1 MILFNLMENLFLYGC
16 SDFYIKKYIMN
27 INKVNRGSEWRK
39 WDLHVHTP
47 LSIEQE
53 YGGNTPEN
61 WERFISDLERLPS
74 EIKIIGI
81 NDYIFIDGYKK
92 VLDEKQKGRL
102 SNIELILPV
111 IELRIDKFAN
121 VSEDDPLE
129 RINFHIIFS
138 NELTSEQI
146 ESQFLNALSAEYK
159 LETEYDYDNE
169 SDWSG
174 VITRENIELLGKK
187 LIESSKGKIKGSPL
201 KIGFNSLNIPYE
213 KLMDKLKNP
222 LLKNKFLTAV
232 GKVEWDTMR
241 WDGSPA
247 EKKNI
252 INRANFVF
260 SASPTVE
267 LAVKARESLKN
278 QNVNHKLLHCS
289 DAHIF
294 INNLQNTKE
303 KELGH
308 CFTWIKADPT
318 FEGLKQII
326 YEPEER
332 VRIQDEKPDFKEDKE
347 IIDKVK
353 FISPNNKFSNEEIYF
368 NPNLNVIIGGKS
380 SGKSI
385 LLYSIAK
392 TLLADTKDKLLFKNN
407 GEERYSIKSIDSGFD
422 FEITTKAG
430 FSQKI
435 SDREEGHNS
444 LIPNIKYIPQ
454 NELVKLAEPELSG
467 KGESL
472 NKLVRNLICE
482 DTDSKQK
489 YNDFIKNVKQ
499 YDKEREE
506 LIDSYFDTLDNIQK
520 LEAELKTKS
529 NKEVL
534 QTNIKT
540 NSEKVEELNKKAG
553 LSDEQIQQYKNFQE
567 QQQQNQKRRDLL
579 NSDLSQTNAFF
590 QELNKE
596 LSNLQERKNTFLR
609 SIHKNEFRSYYQ
621 DKLKFIDDS
630 IVQLQGLISE
640 IGIIINSEGKR
651 IFNTDNIF
659 KEELKQINNEKSNI
673 EEELKLYQ
681 QNEEIKKQIRT
692 LEESIEIDGKL
703 LAEID
708 SLNKKIEEKRQ
719 SIEEIKT
726 KLFDLYK
733 NSYNE
738 YIDIVEQLK
747 NRTIELEKDGL
758 QIRGVTQF
766 NFPKFRREIIS
777 FTHGT
782 YNDNNKY
789 CILDENRSRIFET
802 NYDELI
808 SNISKMFNEIMTS
821 EYRIKTISKKE
832 AVKKLLDDYFYDYWE
847 ITYKNDKLGEM
858 STGKASFVILML
870 IIGLSKS
877 KSPILIDQPED
888 NLDNRSVSE
897 NIISYLRNKKIERQ
911 IILVTHNANIVV
923 NADAENVIVAN
934 QKGQNDKET
943 SSIYKFDY
951 INGAIENTFAKI
963 EAETDLLKSMGIKEH
978 IADIVEGGKEAF
990 KNRERKYGF

>member
-1 MILFNLMENLFLYGC
+1 MTT
-16 SDFYIKKYIMN
+16 N
-27 INKVNRGSEWRK
+27 IAINRGSEWRK

-61 WERFISDLERLPS
+61 WERFISNLERLPS
-74 EIKIIGI
+74 EIKVIGI

-121 VSEDDPLE
+121 VSENEPFK
-129 RINFHIIFS
+129 RVNFHIIFS
-138 NELTSEQI
+138 NELTPEIIQ
-146 ESQFLNALSAEYK
+146 EQFLNSLSCEYI
-159 LETEYDYDNE
+159 LN
-169 SDWSG
+169 SDLHDKSIWNG
-174 VITRENIELLGKK
+174 TITIKSITDLGQK
-187 LIESSKGKIKGSPL
+187 IIDSSNGKINGSPL
-201 KIGFNSLNIPYE
+201 KIGFNSLNIPYNKLLE
-213 KLMDKLKNP
+213 KLENSY
-222 LLKNKFLTAV
+222 LKNKFLTAV
-232 GKVEWDTMR
+232 GKTEWDTMR
-241 WDGSPA
+241 WDGSVA
-247 EKKNI
+247 DKKNV

-267 LAVKARESLKN
+267 LAVKARESLKS
-278 QNVNHKLLHCS
+278 QSVNHKLLHCS
-289 DAHIF
+289 DAHTF

-326 YEPEER
+326 YEYGER
-332 VRIQDEKPDFKEDKE
+332 VKIQDEKPDFKEDKE
-347 IIDKVK
+347 IIDEIR
-353 FISPNNKFSNEEIYF
+353 FISPSNKFRNGKIYL

-407 GEERYSIKSIDSGFD
+407 EEERYSIKSIDSGFD

-435 SDREEGHNS
+435 SDREKDDYS
-444 LIPNIKYIPQ
+444 VIPNIKYIPQ

-472 NKLVRNLICE
+472 NKIVRHLIRE
-482 DTDSKQK
+482 DYDSNEK

-506 LIDSYFDTLDNIQK
+506 LIDNYFDTLDNIQK

-553 LSDEQIQQYKNFQE
+553 LSDEQIQQYKSIQE

-579 NSDLSQTNAFF
+579 NSDFSQTNAFL

-596 LSNLQERKNTFLR
+596 LSNLQERKNTFLQ
-609 SIHKNEFRSYYQ
+609 SIHKNEFRGYYQ

-640 IGIIINSEGKR
+640 IGIIINSEGKK

-681 QNEEIKKQIRT
+681 QNEEVKKQIRT
-692 LEESIEIDGKL
+692 LEEFIENDGKL
-703 LAEID
+703 LSEID

-766 NFPKFRREIIS
+766 NFPKFRREIIN

-782 YNDNNKY
+782 YSDNDKY
-789 CILDENRSRIFET
+789 CICEEDRSRIFET

-832 AVKKLLDDYFYDYWE
+832 AVKKLLNDYFYDYWE

-888 NLDNRSVSE
+888 NLDNRSVTKDLV
-897 NIISYLRNKKIERQ
+897 SYLKMKKIERQ

-943 SSIYKFDY
+943 NTPYQFDY
-951 INGAIENTFAKI
+951 INGAIENTFKDP
-963 EAETDLLKSMGIKEH
+963 EEQDLLKSMGIREH
-978 IADIVEGGKEAF
+978 ITEILEGGETAF
-990 KNRERKYGF
+990 KNREKKYGF

>member
-1 MILFNLMENLFLYGC
+1 MTT
-16 SDFYIKKYIMN
+16 N
-27 INKVNRGSEWRK
+27 IAVNRGSEWRK

-74 EIKIIGI
+74 EIKVIGI

-121 VSEDDPLE
+121 VSENEPFK
-129 RINFHIIFS
+129 RVNFHIIFS
-138 NELTSEQI
+138 NELTPEIIQ
-146 ESQFLNALSAEYK
+146 EQFLNSLSCEYI
-159 LETEYDYDNE
+159 LN
-169 SDWSG
+169 SDLHDKSIWNG
-174 VITRENIELLGKK
+174 TITIKSITDLGQK
-187 LIESSKGKIKGSPL
+187 IIDSSNGKINGSPL
-201 KIGFNSLNIPYE
+201 KIGFNSLNIPYNKLLE
-213 KLMDKLKNP
+213 KLENSY
-222 LLKNKFLTAV
+222 LKNKFLTAV
-232 GKVEWDTMR
+232 GKTEWDTMR
-241 WDGSPA
+241 WDGSVA
-247 EKKNI
+247 DKKNV

-267 LAVKARESLKN
+267 LAVKARESLKS
-278 QNVNHKLLHCS
+278 QSVNHKLLHCS
-289 DAHIF
+289 DAHTF

-326 YEPEER
+326 YEYGER

-347 IIDKVK
+347 IIDEIR
-353 FISPNNKFSNEEIYF
+353 FISPSNKFRNGTIYL

-435 SDREEGHNS
+435 SDREKDDYS
-444 LIPNIKYIPQ
+444 VIPNIKYIPQ

-472 NKLVRNLICE
+472 NKIVRHLIRE
-482 DTDSKQK
+482 DYDSNEK

-506 LIDSYFDTLDNIQK
+506 LIDNYFDTLDNIQK

-553 LSDEQIQQYKNFQE
+553 LSDEQIQQYKSIQE

-579 NSDLSQTNAFF
+579 NSDFSQTNAFL

-596 LSNLQERKNTFLR
+596 LSNLQERKNTFLQ
-609 SIHKNEFRSYYQ
+609 SIHKNEFRGYYQ

-640 IGIIINSEGKR
+640 IGTIINSEGKR
-651 IFNTDNIF
+651 VFNTDNIF
-659 KEELKQINNEKSNI
+659 NKELEQINYEKSNI
-673 EEELKLYQ
+673 EEELKPYQ
-681 QNEEIKKQIRT
+681 QNEDIKKQIRT
-692 LEESIEIDGKL
+692 LEEFIENDGKL
-703 LAEID
+703 LSEID

-782 YNDNNKY
+782 YNDNDKY

-832 AVKKLLDDYFYDYWE
+832 AVKKLLNDYFYDYWE

-888 NLDNRSVSE
+888 NLDNRSVTKDLV
-897 NIISYLRNKKIERQ
+897 SYLKMKKIERQ

-943 SSIYKFDY
+943 NTPYQFDY
-951 INGAIENTFAKI
+951 INGAIENTFKDP
-963 EAETDLLKSMGIKEH
+963 EEQDLLKSMGIREH
-978 IADIVEGGKEAF
+978 ITEILEGGETAF
-990 KNRERKYGF
+990 KNREKKYGF

>member
-1 MILFNLMENLFLYGC
+1 MTT
-16 SDFYIKKYIMN
+16 N
-27 INKVNRGSEWRK
+27 IAINRGSEWRK
-39 WDLHVHTP
+39 WDLHFHTP
-47 LSIEQE
+47 SSYDYRDKSVTNQ
-53 YGGNTPEN
+53 
-61 WERFISDLERLPS
+61 
-74 EIKIIGI
+74 KIIDILAENKISVVAITDHHTMDIDRIQNLQQLGKDKGI
-81 NDYIFIDGYKK
+81 TVLPGIEFLADARGKDPIHFIGIFSDT
-92 VLDEKQKGRL
+92 
-102 SNIELILPV
+102 SNISYIWGQLKNTTNI
-111 IELRIDKFAN
+111 K
-121 VSEDDPLE
+121 
-129 RINFHIIFS
+129 
-138 NELTSEQI
+138 QI
-146 ESQFLNALSAEYK
+146 EGSNRK
-159 LETEYDYDNE
+159 HNE
-169 SDWSG
+169 VYCDL
-174 VITRENIELLGKK
+174 IDTMK
-187 LIESSKGKIKGSPL
+187 LI
-201 KIGFNSLNIPYE
+201 
-213 KLMDKLKNP
+213 
-222 LLKNKFLTAV
+222 
-232 GKVEWDTMR
+232 
-241 WDGSPA
+241 
-247 EKKNI
+247 
-252 INRANFVF
+252 
-260 SASPTVE
+260 
-267 LAVKARESLKN
+267 
-278 QNVNHKLLHCS
+278 
-289 DAHIF
+289 
-294 INNLQNTKE
+294 
-303 KELGH
+303 KELGGITTIH
-308 CFTWIKADPT
+308 AGSKTNNIENITNSLPHAIAQKEDIVDLVDIYELGKVTDKEGYIKNVFPNIGKYIPMIIASDNHDIKNYSLKENCWIKADPT

-332 VRIQDEKPDFKEDKE
+332 VRIQEEEPDFKENKE
-347 IIDKVK
+347 IINKVK
-353 FISPNNKFSNEEIYF
+353 FISPNNKFSNKEIYF

-407 GEERYSIKSIDSGFD
+407 GEERYNLKSIDSDFN
-422 FEITTKAG
+422 FEITTKADIP
-430 FSQKI
+430 QKM
-435 SDREEGHNS
+435 SDREDGHNS

-553 LSDEQIQQYKNFQE
+553 LSDEQIQQYKSIQE

-579 NSDLSQTNAFF
+579 NSDFSQTNAFL

-596 LSNLQERKNTFLR
+596 LSNLQERKNTFLQ
-609 SIHKNEFRSYYQ
+609 SIHKNEFRDYYQ

-640 IGIIINSEGKR
+640 IGIIINSEGKK

-681 QNEEIKKQIRT
+681 QNEEVKKQIRV
-692 LEESIEIDGKL
+692 LEESIANDVKLLSEIDIL
-703 LAEID
+703 D
-708 SLNKKIEEKRQ
+708 NKIKEKRL
-719 SIEEIKT
+719 SIETIKAN
-726 KLFDLYK
+726 LFELYK
-733 NSYNE
+733 NSHYE
-738 YIDIVEQLK
+738 YINIIRQLK
-747 NRTIELEKDGL
+747 DRTIELEKDGL
-758 QIRGVTQF
+758 RIRGIAQF

-782 YNDNNKY
+782 YNDNDKY

-821 EYRIKTISKKE
+821 KYRIKTISKKE

-990 KNRERKYGF
+990 KNREKKYGFN

>member
-1 MILFNLMENLFLYGC
+1 MTT
-16 SDFYIKKYIMN
+16 N
-27 INKVNRGSEWRK
+27 IAINRGSEWRK
-39 WDLHVHTP
+39 WDLHIHTKNTNKNDQFTSSNMEDF
-47 LSIEQE
+47 LYEFFKKAIEKKISAIGITDYFSIDRYRDVVDYQE
-53 YGGNTPEN
+53 NIDDKKDGEGKQLFNED
-61 WERFISDLERLPS
+61 ERKYIKNIFLFPNIELRMLPS
-74 EIKIIGI
+74 T
-81 NDYIFIDGYKK
+81 D
-92 VLDEKQKGRL
+92 KGRL
-102 SNIELILPV
+102 INIHFIFNP
-111 IELRIDKFAN
+111 KF
-121 VSEDDPLE
+121 V
-129 RINFHIIFS
+129 
-138 NELTSEQI
+138 T
-146 ESQFLNALSAEYK
+146 K
-159 LETEYDYDNE
+159 LENDFFGELKNQDNFKMNRQGIIDY
-169 SDWSG
+169 
-174 VITRENIELLGKK
+174 GKK
-187 LIESSKGKIKGSPL
+187 LKP
-201 KIGFNSLNIPYE
+201 NITDNGIAYKE
-213 KLMDKLKNP
+213 GI
-222 LLKNKFLTAV
+222 NKFALDVKTIKNLLDKNSEIEENSIV
-232 GKVEWDTMR
+232 IVSNSSN
-241 WDGSPA
+241 DGASGLQKHYDLFENEDGGLDGVRKTIYEISDA
-247 EKKNI
+247 I
-252 INRANFVF
+252 F
-260 SASPTVE
+260 SANPKDIKFFLGRKSQDTDGYNNNVYLKDIKE
-267 LAVKARESLKN
+267 VIDRVGSLKPCL
-278 QNVNHKLLHCS
+278 VGS
-289 DAHIF
+289 DAHKED
-294 INNLQNTKE
+294 NLFTK
-303 KELGH
+303 
-308 CFTWIKADPT
+308 FTWIKADLT

-332 VRIQDEKPDFKEDKE
+332 VRIQEEPDFKEDKE

-353 FISPNNKFSNEEIYF
+353 FISLNNKFSNEEIYL

-407 GEERYSIKSIDSGFD
+407 WEERYSLKSIDSGFD

-430 FSQKI
+430 ISQKI
-435 SDREEGHNS
+435 SDREDGHNS

-489 YNDFIKNVKQ
+489 YDDFIKNVKQ

-506 LIDSYFDTLDNIQK
+506 LINSYFETLDNIQN
-520 LEAELKTKS
+520 LETELKTKS

-567 QQQQNQKRRDLL
+567 QQQKNQKRRELF
-579 NSDLSQTNAFF
+579 NSDFSQTNTFL

-596 LSNLQERKNTFLR
+596 LSNLQERKNTFLQ
-609 SIHKNEFRSYYQ
+609 SIHKNEFRGYYQ

-640 IGIIINSEGKR
+640 IGTIINSEGKR
-651 IFNTDNIF
+651 VFNTDNIF
-659 KEELKQINNEKSNI
+659 NKELEQINYEKSNI
-673 EEELKLYQ
+673 EEELKPYQ
-681 QNEEIKKQIRT
+681 QNEDIKKQIRI
-692 LEESIEIDGKL
+692 LEEFIENDGKL
-703 LAEID
+703 LSEID

-719 SIEEIKT
+719 SIETIKAN
-726 KLFDLYK
+726 LFELYK
-733 NSYNE
+733 NSHYE
-738 YIDIVEQLK
+738 YINIIRQLK
-747 NRTIELEKDGL
+747 DRTIELEKDGL
-758 QIRGVTQF
+758 RIRGIAQF

-782 YNDNNKY
+782 YNDNDKY

-832 AVKKLLDDYFYDYWE
+832 AVKKLLNDYFYDYWE

-990 KNRERKYGF
+990 KNREKKYGF

>member
-1 MILFNLMENLFLYGC
+1 MTT
-16 SDFYIKKYIMN
+16 N
-27 INKVNRGSEWRK
+27 IAINRGSEWRK
-39 WDLHVHTP
+39 WDLHIHTKNTNKNDQFTSSNMEDF
-47 LSIEQE
+47 LYEFFKKAIEKKISAIGITDYFSIDRYRDVVDYQE
-53 YGGNTPEN
+53 NIDDKKDGEGKQLFNED
-61 WERFISDLERLPS
+61 ERKYIKNIFLFPNIELRMLPS
-74 EIKIIGI
+74 T
-81 NDYIFIDGYKK
+81 D
-92 VLDEKQKGRL
+92 KGRL
-102 SNIELILPV
+102 INIHFIFNP
-111 IELRIDKFAN
+111 KF
-121 VSEDDPLE
+121 V
-129 RINFHIIFS
+129 
-138 NELTSEQI
+138 T
-146 ESQFLNALSAEYK
+146 K
-159 LETEYDYDNE
+159 LENDFFGELKNQDNFKMNRQGIIDY
-169 SDWSG
+169 
-174 VITRENIELLGKK
+174 GKK
-187 LIESSKGKIKGSPL
+187 LKP
-201 KIGFNSLNIPYE
+201 NITDNGIAYKE
-213 KLMDKLKNP
+213 GI
-222 LLKNKFLTAV
+222 NKFALDVKTIKNLLDKNSEIEENSIV
-232 GKVEWDTMR
+232 IVSNSSN
-241 WDGSPA
+241 DGASGLQKHYDLFENEDGGLDGVRKTIYEISDA
-247 EKKNI
+247 I
-252 INRANFVF
+252 F
-260 SASPTVE
+260 SANPKDIKFFLGRKSQDTDGYNNNVYLKDIKE
-267 LAVKARESLKN
+267 VIDRVGSLKPCL
-278 QNVNHKLLHCS
+278 VGS
-289 DAHIF
+289 DAHKED
-294 INNLQNTKE
+294 NLFTK
-303 KELGH
+303 
-308 CFTWIKADPT
+308 FTWIKADLT

-332 VRIQDEKPDFKEDKE
+332 VRIQEEEPDFKEDKE

-353 FISPNNKFSNEEIYF
+353 FISLNNKFSNEEIYL

-407 GEERYSIKSIDSGFD
+407 EEERYSLKSIDSGFD

-430 FSQKI
+430 ISQKI
-435 SDREEGHNS
+435 SDREDGHNS

-489 YNDFIKNVKQ
+489 YDDFIKNVKQ

-506 LIDSYFDTLDNIQK
+506 LINSYFETLDNIQN
-520 LEAELKTKS
+520 LETELKTKS

-553 LSDEQIQQYKNFQE
+553 LSDEQIQQYKSIQE

-579 NSDLSQTNAFF
+579 NSDFSQTNAFL

-596 LSNLQERKNTFLR
+596 LSNLQERKNTFLQ
-609 SIHKNEFRSYYQ
+609 SIHKNEFRGYYQ

-659 KEELKQINNEKSNI
+659 KEELKQINYEKSNI
-673 EEELKLYQ
+673 EEELKPYQ
-681 QNEEIKKQIRT
+681 QNEDIKKQIRI
-692 LEESIEIDGKL
+692 LEEFIENDGKL
-703 LAEID
+703 LSEID

-719 SIEEIKT
+719 SIETIKAN
-726 KLFDLYK
+726 LFELYK
-733 NSYNE
+733 NSHYE
-738 YIDIVEQLK
+738 YINIIRQLK
-747 NRTIELEKDGL
+747 DRTIELEKDGL
-758 QIRGVTQF
+758 RIRGIAQF

-782 YNDNNKY
+782 YNDNDKY

-832 AVKKLLDDYFYDYWE
+832 AVKKLLNDYFYDYWE

-990 KNRERKYGF
+990 KNREKKYGF

>member
-1 MILFNLMENLFLYGC
+1 MTT
-16 SDFYIKKYIMN
+16 N
-27 INKVNRGSEWRK
+27 IAINRGSEWRK
-39 WDLHVHTP
+39 WDLHVHTKGTNKNDQFSSSNMEDF
-47 LSIEQE
+47 LYEFFKKAIEKEISAIGITDYFSIDRYRDVVNYQE
-53 YGGNTPEN
+53 NIDDKKDGDGKQLFNED
-61 WERFISDLERLPS
+61 ERKYIKNIFLFPNIELRMLPS
-74 EIKIIGI
+74 T
-81 NDYIFIDGYKK
+81 D
-92 VLDEKQKGRL
+92 KGRL
-102 SNIELILPV
+102 INIHFIFNP
-111 IELRIDKFAN
+111 KF
-121 VSEDDPLE
+121 V
-129 RINFHIIFS
+129 
-138 NELTSEQI
+138 T
-146 ESQFLNALSAEYK
+146 K
-159 LETEYDYDNE
+159 LENDFFGELKNQDDFKMNRQGIIDY
-169 SDWSG
+169 
-174 VITRENIELLGKK
+174 GKK
-187 LIESSKGKIKGSPL
+187 LKP
-201 KIGFNSLNIPYE
+201 NITDNGIVYRE
-213 KLMDKLKNP
+213 GI
-222 LLKNKFLTAV
+222 NKFTLDVKTIKNLLDKNSEIEENSIV
-232 GKVEWDTMR
+232 VVSNSSS
-241 WDGSPA
+241 DGASGLQKHYDLFENEDGGLDGVRKTIYEISNAIFSANPKDIKFFLGRKSQGTDGYNNDVYLKDI
-247 EKKNI
+247 EEV
-252 INRANFVF
+252 INRVG
-260 SASPTVE
+260 
-267 LAVKARESLKN
+267 SLKPCL
-278 QNVNHKLLHCS
+278 VGS
-289 DAHIF
+289 DAH
-294 INNLQNTKE
+294 KE
-303 KELGH
+303 SDLFAK
-308 CFTWIKADPT
+308 FTWIKADLT

-332 VRIQDEKPDFKEDKE
+332 VKIQEEEPDFKEDKE

-353 FISPNNKFSNEEIYF
+353 FISLNNKFSNEEIYL

-407 GEERYSIKSIDSGFD
+407 GEERYSLKSIDSGFD

-430 FSQKI
+430 ISQKI
-435 SDREEGHNS
+435 SDREDGHNS

-454 NELVKLAEPELSG
+454 NELVKLAEPELNG

-489 YNDFIKNVKQ
+489 YNDFIERVRG
-499 YDKEREE
+499 YDKNRDN
-506 LIDSYFDTLDNIQK
+506 LIDNYFDTLDDIQK
-520 LEAELKTKS
+520 LEVELKTKS

-553 LSDEQIQQYKNFQE
+553 LSDEQIQQYKNIQE

-579 NSDLSQTNAFF
+579 NSDFSQTNAFL

-596 LSNLQERKNTFLR
+596 LSNLQERKNTFLQ
-609 SIHKNEFRSYYQ
+609 SIHKNEFRGYYQ

-630 IVQLQGLISE
+630 IDQLQGLISE
-640 IGIIINSEGKR
+640 IEIIINFEGKR
-651 IFNTDNIF
+651 VFNTDNIF

-673 EEELKLYQ
+673 EEKLKLYQ
-681 QNEEIKKQIRT
+681 QNEEVKKQIRT

-703 LAEID
+703 LSEID

-766 NFPKFRREIIS
+766 NFPKFRREIIN
-777 FTHGT
+777 FTHGK
-782 YNDNNKY
+782 YSDNDKY
-789 CILDENRSRIFET
+789 CICEEDRSRIFET

-990 KNRERKYGF
+990 KNREKKYGF

>member
-1 MILFNLMENLFLYGC
+1 MTT
-16 SDFYIKKYIMN
+16 N
-27 INKVNRGSEWRK
+27 IAINRGSEWRK

-61 WERFISDLERLPS
+61 WERFISNLERLPS
-74 EIKIIGI
+74 EIKVIGI

-121 VSEDDPLE
+121 VSENEPFK
-129 RINFHIIFS
+129 RVNFHIIFS
-138 NELTSEQI
+138 NELTPEIIQ
-146 ESQFLNALSAEYK
+146 EQFLNSLSCEYI
-159 LETEYDYDNE
+159 LN
-169 SDWSG
+169 SDLHDKSIWNG
-174 VITRENIELLGKK
+174 TITIKSITDLGQK
-187 LIESSKGKIKGSPL
+187 IIDSSNGKINGSPL
-201 KIGFNSLNIPYE
+201 KIGFNSLNIPYNKLLE
-213 KLMDKLKNP
+213 KLENSY
-222 LLKNKFLTAV
+222 LKNKFLTAV
-232 GKVEWDTMR
+232 GKTEWDTMR
-241 WDGSPA
+241 WDGSVA
-247 EKKNI
+247 DKKNV

-267 LAVKARESLKN
+267 LAVKARESLKS
-278 QNVNHKLLHCS
+278 QSVNHKLLHCS
-289 DAHIF
+289 DAHTF

-326 YEPEER
+326 YEYGER
-332 VRIQDEKPDFKEDKE
+332 VKIQDEKPDFKEDKE
-347 IIDKVK
+347 IIDEIR
-353 FISPNNKFSNEEIYF
+353 FISPSNKFRNGKIYL

-407 GEERYSIKSIDSGFD
+407 EEERYSIKSIDSGFD

-435 SDREEGHNS
+435 SDREKDDYS
-444 LIPNIKYIPQ
+444 VIPNIKYIPQ

-472 NKLVRNLICE
+472 NKIVRHLIRE
-482 DTDSKQK
+482 DYDSNEK

-506 LIDSYFDTLDNIQK
+506 LIDNYFDTLDNIQK

-553 LSDEQIQQYKNFQE
+553 LSDEQIQQYKSIQE
-567 QQQQNQKRRDLL
+567 QQQQQNQKRRDLL
-579 NSDLSQTNAFF
+579 NSDFSQTNAFL

-596 LSNLQERKNTFLR
+596 LSNLQERKNTFLQ
-609 SIHKNEFRSYYQ
+609 SIHKNEFRGYYQ

-659 KEELKQINNEKSNI
+659 KKELKQINYEKSNI
-673 EEELKLYQ
+673 EEELKPYQ
-681 QNEEIKKQIRT
+681 QNEDIKKQIRT
-692 LEESIEIDGKL
+692 LEEFIENDGKL
-703 LAEID
+703 LSEID

-733 NSYNE
+733 NSYSE

-782 YNDNNKY
+782 YNDNDKY

-832 AVKKLLDDYFYDYWE
+832 AVKKLLNDYFYDYWE

-888 NLDNRSVSE
+888 NLDNRSVTKDLV
-897 NIISYLRNKKIERQ
+897 SYLKMKKIERQ

-943 SSIYKFDY
+943 NTPYQFDY
-951 INGAIENTFAKI
+951 INGAIENTFKDP
-963 EAETDLLKSMGIKEH
+963 EEQDLLKSMGIREH
-978 IADIVEGGKEAF
+978 ITEILEGGETAF
-990 KNRERKYGF
+990 KNREKKYGF

>member
-1 MILFNLMENLFLYGC
+1 
-16 SDFYIKKYIMN
+16 MN
-27 INKVNRGSEWRK
+27 IDKINRGSEWRK

-121 VSEDDPLE
+121 VSENEPFK
-129 RINFHIIFS
+129 RVNFHIIFS
-138 NELTSEQI
+138 NELTPEIIQ
-146 ESQFLNALSAEYK
+146 EQFLNSLSCEYM
-159 LETEYDYDNE
+159 LN
-169 SDWSG
+169 SDLHDKSIWNG
-174 VITRENIELLGKK
+174 TITIKSITDLGQK
-187 LIESSKGKIKGSPL
+187 IIDSSNGKINGSPL
-201 KIGFNSLNIPYE
+201 KIGFNSLNIPYNKLLE
-213 KLMDKLKNP
+213 KLENSY
-222 LLKNKFLTAV
+222 LKNKFLTAV
-232 GKVEWDTMR
+232 GKTEWDTMR
-241 WDGSPA
+241 WDGSVA
-247 EKKNI
+247 DKKNV

-267 LAVKARESLKN
+267 LAVKARESLKS
-278 QNVNHKLLHCS
+278 QSVNHKLLHCS
-289 DAHIF
+289 DAHTF

-326 YEPEER
+326 YEYGER
-332 VRIQDEKPDFKEDKE
+332 VKIQDEKPDFKEDKE
-347 IIDKVK
+347 IIDEIR
-353 FISPNNKFSNEEIYF
+353 FISPSNKFRNGKIYL

-407 GEERYSIKSIDSGFD
+407 EEERYSIKSIDSGFD

-435 SDREEGHNS
+435 SDREKDDYS
-444 LIPNIKYIPQ
+444 VIPNIKYIPQ

-472 NKLVRNLICE
+472 NKIVRHLIRE
-482 DTDSKQK
+482 DYDSNEK

-506 LIDSYFDTLDNIQK
+506 LIDNYFDTLDNIQK

-553 LSDEQIQQYKNFQE
+553 LSDEQIQQYKSIQE

-579 NSDLSQTNAFF
+579 NSDFSQTNAFL

-596 LSNLQERKNTFLR
+596 LSNLQERKNTFLQ
-609 SIHKNEFRSYYQ
+609 SIHKNEFRGYYQ

-640 IGIIINSEGKR
+640 IGTIINSEGKR

-659 KEELKQINNEKSNI
+659 KEELKQINYEKSNI
-673 EEELKLYQ
+673 EEELKPYQ
-681 QNEEIKKQIRT
+681 QNEDIKKQIRT
-692 LEESIEIDGKL
+692 LEEFIENDGKL
-703 LAEID
+703 LSEID

-782 YNDNNKY
+782 YNDNDKY

-832 AVKKLLDDYFYDYWE
+832 AVKKLLNDYFYDYWE

-888 NLDNRSVSE
+888 NLDNRSVTKDLV
-897 NIISYLRNKKIERQ
+897 SYLKMKKIERQ

-943 SSIYKFDY
+943 NTPYQFDY
-951 INGAIENTFAKI
+951 INGAIENTFKDP
-963 EAETDLLKSMGIKEH
+963 EEQDLLKSMGIREH
-978 IADIVEGGKEAF
+978 ITEILEGGETAF
-990 KNRERKYGF
+990 KNREKKYGF

>member
-74 EIKIIGI
+74 EIKVIGI

-121 VSEDDPLE
+121 VSKDEPLK
-129 RINFHIIFS
+129 RVNFHVIFS
-138 NELTSEQI
+138 NELTPEIIQ
-146 ESQFLNALSAEYK
+146 EQFLNSLSCEY
-159 LETEYDYDNE
+159 LLN
-169 SDWSG
+169 SDLHDKSIWNG
-174 VITRENIELLGKK
+174 TITIKSITDLGQK
-187 LIESSKGKIKGSPL
+187 IIDSSNGKINGSPL
-201 KIGFNSLNIPYE
+201 KIGFNSLNIPYN
-213 KLMDKLKNP
+213 KLLKKLENSY
-222 LLKNKFLTAV
+222 LKNKFLTAV
-232 GKVEWDTMR
+232 GKTEWDTMR
-241 WDGSPA
+241 WDGSIA
-247 EKKNI
+247 DKKDV

-267 LAVKARESLKN
+267 LAVKAKESLKN
-278 QNVNHKLLHCS
+278 QSVNHKLLHCS
-289 DAHIF
+289 DAHTF

-407 GEERYSIKSIDSGFD
+407 EEERYSLKSIDSDFN

-430 FSQKI
+430 ISQKI
-435 SDREEGHNS
+435 SDREDGHNS

-489 YNDFIKNVKQ
+489 YDDFIKNVKQ

-506 LIDSYFDTLDNIQK
+506 LINSYFETLDNIQNS
-520 LEAELKTKS
+520 ETELKTKS

-726 KLFDLYK
+726 DLFDLYEK
-733 NSYNE
+733 SYCE
-738 YIDIVEQLK
+738 YRNIVEQLK

-782 YNDNNKY
+782 YNDNDKY

-808 SNISKMFNEIMTS
+808 SNISKMFNEIMNS

-832 AVKKLLDDYFYDYWE
+832 AVKKLLNDYFYDYWE

-963 EAETDLLKSMGIKEH
+963 ETETDLLKSMGIKEH

>member
-1 MILFNLMENLFLYGC
+1 MTT
-16 SDFYIKKYIMN
+16 N
-27 INKVNRGSEWRK
+27 IAINRGSEWRK
-39 WDLHVHTP
+39 WDLHIHTKNTNKNDQFTSSNMEDF
-47 LSIEQE
+47 LYEFFKKAIEKKISAIGITDYFSIDRYRDVVDYQE
-53 YGGNTPEN
+53 NIDDKKDGEGKQLFNED
-61 WERFISDLERLPS
+61 ERKYIKNIFLFPNIELRMLPS
-74 EIKIIGI
+74 T
-81 NDYIFIDGYKK
+81 D
-92 VLDEKQKGRL
+92 KGRL
-102 SNIELILPV
+102 INIHFIFNP
-111 IELRIDKFAN
+111 KF
-121 VSEDDPLE
+121 V
-129 RINFHIIFS
+129 
-138 NELTSEQI
+138 T
-146 ESQFLNALSAEYK
+146 K
-159 LETEYDYDNE
+159 LENDFFGELKNQDNFKMNRQGIIDY
-169 SDWSG
+169 
-174 VITRENIELLGKK
+174 GKK
-187 LIESSKGKIKGSPL
+187 LKP
-201 KIGFNSLNIPYE
+201 NITDNGIAYKE
-213 KLMDKLKNP
+213 GI
-222 LLKNKFLTAV
+222 NKFALDVKTIKNLLDKNSEIEENSIV
-232 GKVEWDTMR
+232 IVSNSSN
-241 WDGSPA
+241 DGASGLQKHYDLFENEDGGLDGVRKTIYEISDA
-247 EKKNI
+247 I
-252 INRANFVF
+252 F
-260 SASPTVE
+260 SANPKDIKFFLGRKSQDTDGYNNNVYLKDIKE
-267 LAVKARESLKN
+267 VIDRVGSLKPCL
-278 QNVNHKLLHCS
+278 VGS
-289 DAHIF
+289 DAHKED
-294 INNLQNTKE
+294 NLFTK
-303 KELGH
+303 
-308 CFTWIKADPT
+308 FTWIKADLT

-332 VRIQDEKPDFKEDKE
+332 VRIQEEEPDFKEDKE

-353 FISPNNKFSNEEIYF
+353 FISLNNKFSNEEIYL

-407 GEERYSIKSIDSGFD
+407 WEERYSLKSIDSGFD

-430 FSQKI
+430 ISQKI
-435 SDREEGHNS
+435 SDREDGHNS

-489 YNDFIKNVKQ
+489 YDDFIKNVKQ

-506 LIDSYFDTLDNIQK
+506 LINSYFETLDNIQN
-520 LEAELKTKS
+520 LETELKTKS

-567 QQQQNQKRRDLL
+567 QQQQNQKRRELF
-579 NSDLSQTNAFF
+579 NSDFSQTNTFL

-596 LSNLQERKNTFLR
+596 LSNLQERKNTFLQ
-609 SIHKNEFRSYYQ
+609 SIHKNEFRGYYQ

-640 IGIIINSEGKR
+640 IGTIINSEGKR
-651 IFNTDNIF
+651 VFNTDNIF
-659 KEELKQINNEKSNI
+659 NKELEQINYEKSNI
-673 EEELKLYQ
+673 EEELKPYQ
-681 QNEEIKKQIRT
+681 QNEDIKKQIRI
-692 LEESIEIDGKL
+692 LEEFIENDGKL
-703 LAEID
+703 LSEID

-719 SIEEIKT
+719 SIETIKAN
-726 KLFDLYK
+726 LFELYK
-733 NSYNE
+733 NSHYE
-738 YIDIVEQLK
+738 YINIIRQLK
-747 NRTIELEKDGL
+747 DRTIELEKDGL
-758 QIRGVTQF
+758 RIRGIAQF

-782 YNDNNKY
+782 YNDNDKY

-832 AVKKLLDDYFYDYWE
+832 AVKKLLNDYFYDYWE

-990 KNRERKYGF
+990 KNREKKYGF

>member
-74 EIKIIGI
+74 EIKVIGI

-121 VSEDDPLE
+121 VSKDEPLK
-129 RINFHIIFS
+129 RVNFHVIFS
-138 NELTSEQI
+138 NELTPEIIQ
-146 ESQFLNALSAEYK
+146 EQFLNSLSCEY
-159 LETEYDYDNE
+159 LLN
-169 SDWSG
+169 SDLHDKSIWNG
-174 VITRENIELLGKK
+174 TITIKSITDLGQK
-187 LIESSKGKIKGSPL
+187 IIDSSNGKINGSPL
-201 KIGFNSLNIPYE
+201 KIGFNSLNIPYN
-213 KLMDKLKNP
+213 KLLKKLENSY
-222 LLKNKFLTAV
+222 LKNKFLTAV
-232 GKVEWDTMR
+232 GKTEWDTMR
-241 WDGSPA
+241 WDGSIA
-247 EKKNI
+247 DKKDV

-267 LAVKARESLKN
+267 LAVKAKESLKN
-278 QNVNHKLLHCS
+278 QSVNHKLLHCS
-289 DAHIF
+289 DAHTF

-407 GEERYSIKSIDSGFD
+407 EEERYSLKSIDSDFN

-430 FSQKI
+430 ISQKI
-435 SDREEGHNS
+435 SDREDGHNS

-467 KGESL
+467 KAESL

-489 YNDFIKNVKQ
+489 YDDFIKNVKQ

-506 LIDSYFDTLDNIQK
+506 LINSYFETLDNIQN
-520 LEAELKTKS
+520 LETELKKS

-567 QQQQNQKRRDLL
+567 QQQNQKRRDLL

-726 KLFDLYK
+726 DLFDLYEK
-733 NSYNE
+733 SYCE
-738 YIDIVEQLK
+738 YRNIVEQLK

-782 YNDNNKY
+782 YNDNDKY

-808 SNISKMFNEIMTS
+808 SNISKMFNEIMNS

-832 AVKKLLDDYFYDYWE
+832 AVKKLLNDYFYDYWE

-963 EAETDLLKSMGIKEH
+963 ETETDLLKSMGIKEH

>member
-1 MILFNLMENLFLYGC
+1 MTT
-16 SDFYIKKYIMN
+16 N
-27 INKVNRGSEWRK
+27 IAINRGSEWRK
-39 WDLHVHTP
+39 WDLHIHTKNTNKNDQFTSSNMEDF
-47 LSIEQE
+47 LYEFFKKAIEKKISAIGITDYFSIDRYRDVVDYQE
-53 YGGNTPEN
+53 NIDDKKDGEGKQLFNED
-61 WERFISDLERLPS
+61 ERKYIKNIFLFPNIELRMLPS
-74 EIKIIGI
+74 T
-81 NDYIFIDGYKK
+81 D
-92 VLDEKQKGRL
+92 KGRL
-102 SNIELILPV
+102 INIHFIFNP
-111 IELRIDKFAN
+111 KF
-121 VSEDDPLE
+121 V
-129 RINFHIIFS
+129 
-138 NELTSEQI
+138 T
-146 ESQFLNALSAEYK
+146 K
-159 LETEYDYDNE
+159 LENDFFGELKNQDDFKMNRQGIIDY
-169 SDWSG
+169 
-174 VITRENIELLGKK
+174 GKK
-187 LIESSKGKIKGSPL
+187 LKP
-201 KIGFNSLNIPYE
+201 NITDNGIAYKE
-213 KLMDKLKNP
+213 GI
-222 LLKNKFLTAV
+222 NKFALDVKTIKNLLDKNSEIEENSIV
-232 GKVEWDTMR
+232 IVSNSSN
-241 WDGSPA
+241 DGASGLQKHYDLFENEDGGLDGVRKTIYEISDA
-247 EKKNI
+247 I
-252 INRANFVF
+252 F
-260 SASPTVE
+260 SANPKDIKFFLGRKSQDTDGYNNNVYLKDIKE
-267 LAVKARESLKN
+267 VIDRVGSLKPCL
-278 QNVNHKLLHCS
+278 VGS
-289 DAHIF
+289 DAHKED
-294 INNLQNTKE
+294 NLFTK
-303 KELGH
+303 
-308 CFTWIKADPT
+308 FTWIKADLT

-332 VRIQDEKPDFKEDKE
+332 VRIQEEEPDFKEDKE

-353 FISPNNKFSNEEIYF
+353 FISLNNKFSNEEIYL

-407 GEERYSIKSIDSGFD
+407 WEERYSLKSIDSGFD

-430 FSQKI
+430 ISQKI
-435 SDREEGHNS
+435 SDREDGHNS

-489 YNDFIKNVKQ
+489 YDDFIKNVKQ

-506 LIDSYFDTLDNIQK
+506 LINSYFETLDNIQN
-520 LEAELKTKS
+520 LETELKTKS

-567 QQQQNQKRRDLL
+567 QQQKNQKRRELF
-579 NSDLSQTNAFF
+579 NSDFSQTNTFL

-596 LSNLQERKNTFLR
+596 LSNLQERKNTFLQ
-609 SIHKNEFRSYYQ
+609 SIHKNEFRGYYQ

-640 IGIIINSEGKR
+640 IGTIINSEGKR
-651 IFNTDNIF
+651 VFNTDNIF
-659 KEELKQINNEKSNI
+659 NKELEQINYEKSNI
-673 EEELKLYQ
+673 EEELKPYQ
-681 QNEEIKKQIRT
+681 QNEDIKKQIRI
-692 LEESIEIDGKL
+692 LEEFIENDGKL
-703 LAEID
+703 LSEID

-719 SIEEIKT
+719 SIETIKAN
-726 KLFDLYK
+726 LFELYK
-733 NSYNE
+733 NSHYE
-738 YIDIVEQLK
+738 YINIIRQLK
-747 NRTIELEKDGL
+747 DRTIELEKDGL
-758 QIRGVTQF
+758 RIRGIAQF

-782 YNDNNKY
+782 YNDNDKY

-832 AVKKLLDDYFYDYWE
+832 AVKKLLNDYFYDYWE

-990 KNRERKYGF
+990 KNREKKYGF

>member
-1 MILFNLMENLFLYGC
+1 
-16 SDFYIKKYIMN
+16 MN

-74 EIKIIGI
+74 EIKVIGI

-121 VSEDDPLE
+121 VSKDEPLK
-129 RINFHIIFS
+129 RVNFHVIFS
-138 NELTSEQI
+138 NELTPEIIQ
-146 ESQFLNALSAEYK
+146 EQFLNSLSCEY
-159 LETEYDYDNE
+159 LLN
-169 SDWSG
+169 SDLHDKSIWNG
-174 VITRENIELLGKK
+174 TITIKSITDLGQK
-187 LIESSKGKIKGSPL
+187 IIDSSNGKINGSPL
-201 KIGFNSLNIPYE
+201 KIGFNSLNIPYN
-213 KLMDKLKNP
+213 KLLKKLENSY
-222 LLKNKFLTAV
+222 LKNKFLTAV
-232 GKVEWDTMR
+232 GKTEWDTMR
-241 WDGSPA
+241 WDGSIA
-247 EKKNI
+247 DKKDV

-267 LAVKARESLKN
+267 LAVKAKESLKN
-278 QNVNHKLLHCS
+278 QSVNHKLLHCS
-289 DAHIF
+289 DAHTF

-407 GEERYSIKSIDSGFD
+407 EEERYSLKSIDSDFN

-430 FSQKI
+430 ISQKI
-435 SDREEGHNS
+435 SDREDGHNS

-467 KGESL
+467 KAESL

-489 YNDFIKNVKQ
+489 YDDFIKNVKQ

-506 LIDSYFDTLDNIQK
+506 LINSYFETLDNIQN
-520 LEAELKTKS
+520 LETELKKS

-726 KLFDLYK
+726 DLFDLYEK
-733 NSYNE
+733 SYCE
-738 YIDIVEQLK
+738 YRNIVEQLK

-782 YNDNNKY
+782 YNDNDKY

-808 SNISKMFNEIMTS
+808 SNISKMFNEIMNS

-832 AVKKLLDDYFYDYWE
+832 AVKKLLNDYFYDYWE

-963 EAETDLLKSMGIKEH
+963 ETETDLLKSMGIKEH

>member
-1 MILFNLMENLFLYGC
+1 
-16 SDFYIKKYIMN
+16 
-27 INKVNRGSEWRK
+27 
-39 WDLHVHTP
+39 
-47 LSIEQE
+47 
-53 YGGNTPEN
+53 
-61 WERFISDLERLPS
+61 
-74 EIKIIGI
+74 
-81 NDYIFIDGYKK
+81 
-92 VLDEKQKGRL
+92 
-102 SNIELILPV
+102 
-111 IELRIDKFAN
+111 
-121 VSEDDPLE
+121 
-129 RINFHIIFS
+129 
-138 NELTSEQI
+138 
-146 ESQFLNALSAEYK
+146 
-159 LETEYDYDNE
+159 
-169 SDWSG
+169 
-174 VITRENIELLGKK
+174 
-187 LIESSKGKIKGSPL
+187 
-201 KIGFNSLNIPYE
+201 
-213 KLMDKLKNP
+213 
-222 LLKNKFLTAV
+222 
-232 GKVEWDTMR
+232 MR
-241 WDGSPA
+241 WDGSIA
-247 EKKNI
+247 DKKDV

-267 LAVKARESLKN
+267 LAVKAKESLKN
-278 QNVNHKLLHCS
+278 QSVNHKLLHCS
-289 DAHIF
+289 DAHTF

-407 GEERYSIKSIDSGFD
+407 EEERYSLKSIDSDFN

-430 FSQKI
+430 ISQKI
-435 SDREEGHNS
+435 SDREDGHNS

-467 KGESL
+467 KAESL

-489 YNDFIKNVKQ
+489 YDDFIKNVKQ

-506 LIDSYFDTLDNIQK
+506 LINSYFETLDNIQN
-520 LEAELKTKS
+520 LETELKKS

-726 KLFDLYK
+726 DLFDLYEK
-733 NSYNE
+733 SYCE
-738 YIDIVEQLK
+738 YRNIVEQLK

-782 YNDNNKY
+782 YNDNDKY

-808 SNISKMFNEIMTS
+808 SNISKMFNEIMNS

-832 AVKKLLDDYFYDYWE
+832 AVKKLLNDYFYDYWE

-963 EAETDLLKSMGIKEH
+963 ETETDLLKSMGIKEH

>member
-1 MILFNLMENLFLYGC
+1 
-16 SDFYIKKYIMN
+16 MN
-27 INKVNRGSEWRK
+27 TDKINRGSEWRK
-39 WDLHVHTP
+39 WDLHFHT
-47 LSIEQE
+47 LSSYDYKDKSVTNQEIIDTLAKNEISVVAITDHHTMDIDRIQKLQQLSKDKGITVLPGIEFLADAR
-53 YGGNTPEN
+53 GKDPIH
-61 WERFISDLERLPS
+61 F
-74 EIKIIGI
+74 IGI
-81 NDYIFIDGYKK
+81 FSGT
-92 VLDEKQKGRL
+92 
-102 SNIELILPV
+102 SNISYIWGQLKNTTNI
-111 IELRIDKFAN
+111 K
-121 VSEDDPLE
+121 
-129 RINFHIIFS
+129 
-138 NELTSEQI
+138 QI
-146 ESQFLNALSAEYK
+146 EGSNK
-159 LETEYDYDNE
+159 KHNE
-169 SDWSG
+169 VYCDL
-174 VITRENIELLGKK
+174 IDIMK
-187 LIESSKGKIKGSPL
+187 LI
-201 KIGFNSLNIPYE
+201 
-213 KLMDKLKNP
+213 
-222 LLKNKFLTAV
+222 
-232 GKVEWDTMR
+232 
-241 WDGSPA
+241 
-247 EKKNI
+247 
-252 INRANFVF
+252 
-260 SASPTVE
+260 
-267 LAVKARESLKN
+267 
-278 QNVNHKLLHCS
+278 
-289 DAHIF
+289 
-294 INNLQNTKE
+294 
-303 KELGH
+303 KELGGITTIH
-308 CFTWIKADPT
+308 AGSKTNNIENITNSLPHAIAQKEDIVDLVDIYELGKVTDKEGYIKNVFPNIGKYIPMIIASDNHDIKNYSLKENCWIKADPT

-332 VRIQDEKPDFKEDKE
+332 VRIQYEKPDFKEDKE

-407 GEERYSIKSIDSGFD
+407 NEERYNLKSIDSDFD

-430 FSQKI
+430 ISQKML
-435 SDREEGHNS
+435 DRENDNS
-444 LIPNIKYIPQ
+444 VIPNIKYIPQ

-489 YNDFIKNVKQ
+489 YDDFIKNVKQ

-506 LIDSYFDTLDNIQK
+506 LINSYFETLDNIQNS
-520 LEAELKTKS
+520 ETELKTKS

-567 QQQQNQKRRDLL
+567 QQQNQKRRELF
-579 NSDLSQTNAFF
+579 NSDFSQTNAFL

-596 LSNLQERKNTFLR
+596 LSNLQERKNTFLQ
-609 SIHKNEFRSYYQ
+609 SIHKNEFRGYYQ

-640 IGIIINSEGKR
+640 IGTIINSEGKR

-659 KEELKQINNEKSNI
+659 NEELKQINNEKSNI

-681 QNEEIKKQIRT
+681 QNEEVKKQIRT
-692 LEESIEIDGKL
+692 FEESIEIDGKL
-703 LAEID
+703 LSEID

-719 SIEEIKT
+719 SIEEIK
-726 KLFDLYK
+726 KDLFDLYK
-733 NSYNE
+733 KSYYE
-738 YIDIVEQLK
+738 YRNIVEQLK
-747 NRTIELEKDGL
+747 NRTKELEKDGL
-758 QIRGVTQF
+758 QIEGIAQL
-766 NFPKFRREIIS
+766 NFPKFYENILSFTDGRSASVQRYNILKNKKTRTAKYEYSELESQIEKIFEDILKKEYPINTRFSEQEII
-777 FTHGT
+777 
-782 YNDNNKY
+782 
-789 CILDENRSRIFET
+789 
-802 NYDELI
+802 
-808 SNISKMFNEIMTS
+808 
-821 EYRIKTISKKE
+821 
-832 AVKKLLDDYFYDYWE
+832 KKLLDDYFYDYWE

-888 NLDNRSVSE
+888 NLDNRSVTKDLV
-897 NIISYLRNKKIERQ
+897 SYLKMKKIERQ

-943 SSIYKFDY
+943 TSLYRFDY
-951 INGAIENTFAKI
+951 INGAIENTFSKI
-963 EAETDLLKSMGIKEH
+963 ETETDLLKSMGIKEH

-990 KNRERKYGF
+990 KNRERKYSF

>member
-1 MILFNLMENLFLYGC
+1 MTT
-16 SDFYIKKYIMN
+16 N
-27 INKVNRGSEWRK
+27 IAINRGSEWRK
-39 WDLHVHTP
+39 WDLHVHTKGTNKNDQFSSSNMEDF
-47 LSIEQE
+47 LYEFFKKAIEKEISAIGITDYFSIDRYRDVVNYQE
-53 YGGNTPEN
+53 NIDDKKDGDGKQLFNED
-61 WERFISDLERLPS
+61 ERKYIKNIFLFPNIELRMLPS
-74 EIKIIGI
+74 T
-81 NDYIFIDGYKK
+81 D
-92 VLDEKQKGRL
+92 KGRL
-102 SNIELILPV
+102 INIHFIFNP
-111 IELRIDKFAN
+111 KF
-121 VSEDDPLE
+121 V
-129 RINFHIIFS
+129 
-138 NELTSEQI
+138 T
-146 ESQFLNALSAEYK
+146 K
-159 LETEYDYDNE
+159 LENDFFGELKNQDDFKMNRQGIIDY
-169 SDWSG
+169 
-174 VITRENIELLGKK
+174 GKK
-187 LIESSKGKIKGSPL
+187 LKP
-201 KIGFNSLNIPYE
+201 NITDNGIVYRE
-213 KLMDKLKNP
+213 GI
-222 LLKNKFLTAV
+222 NKFTLDVKTIKNLLDKNSEIEENSIV
-232 GKVEWDTMR
+232 VVSNSSS
-241 WDGSPA
+241 DGASGLQKHYDLFENEDGGLDGVRKTIYEISNAIFSANPKDIKFFLGRKSQGTDGYNNDVYLKDI
-247 EKKNI
+247 EEV
-252 INRANFVF
+252 INRVG
-260 SASPTVE
+260 
-267 LAVKARESLKN
+267 SLKPCL
-278 QNVNHKLLHCS
+278 VGS
-289 DAHIF
+289 DAH
-294 INNLQNTKE
+294 KE
-303 KELGH
+303 SDLFAK
-308 CFTWIKADPT
+308 FTWIKADLT

-332 VRIQDEKPDFKEDKE
+332 VKIQEEEPDFKEDKE

-353 FISPNNKFSNEEIYF
+353 FISLNNKFSNEEIYL

-407 GEERYSIKSIDSGFD
+407 GEERYSLKSIDSGFD

-430 FSQKI
+430 ISQKI
-435 SDREEGHNS
+435 SDREDGHNS

-454 NELVKLAEPELSG
+454 NELVKLAEPELNG

-489 YNDFIKNVKQ
+489 YNDFIERVRG
-499 YDKEREE
+499 YDKNRDN
-506 LIDSYFDTLDNIQK
+506 LIDNYFDTLDDIQK
-520 LEAELKTKS
+520 LEVELKTKS

-553 LSDEQIQQYKNFQE
+553 LSDEQIQQYKNIQE

-579 NSDLSQTNAFF
+579 NSDFYQTNAFL

-596 LSNLQERKNTFLR
+596 LSNLQERKSTFLQ
-609 SIHKNEFRSYYQ
+609 SIHKNEFRGYYQ

-630 IVQLQGLISE
+630 IDQLQGLISE
-640 IGIIINSEGKR
+640 IEIIINFEGKR
-651 IFNTDNIF
+651 VFNTDNIF

-673 EEELKLYQ
+673 EEKLKLYQ
-681 QNEEIKKQIRT
+681 QNEEVKKQIRT

-703 LAEID
+703 LSEID

-766 NFPKFRREIIS
+766 NFPKFRREIIN
-777 FTHGT
+777 FTHGK
-782 YNDNNKY
+782 YSDNDKY
-789 CILDENRSRIFET
+789 CICEEDRSRIFET

-990 KNRERKYGF
+990 KNREKKYGF

>member
-1 MILFNLMENLFLYGC
+1 MTT
-16 SDFYIKKYIMN
+16 N
-27 INKVNRGSEWRK
+27 IAINRGSEWRK

-61 WERFISDLERLPS
+61 WERFISNLERLPS
-74 EIKIIGI
+74 EIKVIGI

-121 VSEDDPLE
+121 VSENEPFK
-129 RINFHIIFS
+129 RVNFHIIFS
-138 NELTSEQI
+138 NELTPEIIQ
-146 ESQFLNALSAEYK
+146 EQFLNSLSCEYI
-159 LETEYDYDNE
+159 LN
-169 SDWSG
+169 SDLHDKSIWNG
-174 VITRENIELLGKK
+174 TITIKSITDLGQK
-187 LIESSKGKIKGSPL
+187 IIDSSNGKINGSPL
-201 KIGFNSLNIPYE
+201 KIGFNSLNIPYNKLLE
-213 KLMDKLKNP
+213 KLENSY
-222 LLKNKFLTAV
+222 LKNKFLTAV
-232 GKVEWDTMR
+232 GKTEWDTMR
-241 WDGSPA
+241 WDGSVA
-247 EKKNI
+247 DKKNV

-267 LAVKARESLKN
+267 LAVKARESLKS
-278 QNVNHKLLHCS
+278 QSVNHKLLHCS
-289 DAHIF
+289 DAHTF

-326 YEPEER
+326 YEYGER
-332 VRIQDEKPDFKEDKE
+332 VKIQDEKPDFKEDKE
-347 IIDKVK
+347 IIDEIR
-353 FISPNNKFSNEEIYF
+353 FISPSNKFRNGKIYL

-407 GEERYSIKSIDSGFD
+407 EEERYSIKSIDSGFD

-435 SDREEGHNS
+435 SDREKDDYS
-444 LIPNIKYIPQ
+444 VIPNIKYIPQ

-472 NKLVRNLICE
+472 NKIVRHLIRE
-482 DTDSKQK
+482 DYDSNEK

-506 LIDSYFDTLDNIQK
+506 LIDNYFDTLDNIQK

-553 LSDEQIQQYKNFQE
+553 LSDEQIQQYKSIQE

-579 NSDLSQTNAFF
+579 NSDFSQTNAFL

-596 LSNLQERKNTFLR
+596 LSNLQERKNTFLQ
-609 SIHKNEFRSYYQ
+609 SIHKNEFRGYYQ

-659 KEELKQINNEKSNI
+659 KKELKQINYEKSNI
-673 EEELKLYQ
+673 EEELKPYQ
-681 QNEEIKKQIRT
+681 QNEDIKKQIRT
-692 LEESIEIDGKL
+692 LEEFIENDGKL
-703 LAEID
+703 LSEID

-782 YNDNNKY
+782 YNDNDKY

-832 AVKKLLDDYFYDYWE
+832 AVKKLLNDYFYDYWE

-990 KNRERKYGF
+990 KNREKKYGF

>member
-74 EIKIIGI
+74 EIKVIGI

-121 VSEDDPLE
+121 VSKDEPLK
-129 RINFHIIFS
+129 RVNFHVIFS
-138 NELTSEQI
+138 NELTPEIIQ
-146 ESQFLNALSAEYK
+146 EQFLNSLSCEY
-159 LETEYDYDNE
+159 LLN
-169 SDWSG
+169 SDLHDKSIWNG
-174 VITRENIELLGKK
+174 TITIKSITDLGQK
-187 LIESSKGKIKGSPL
+187 IIDSSNGKINGSPL
-201 KIGFNSLNIPYE
+201 KIGFNSLNIPYN
-213 KLMDKLKNP
+213 KLLKKLENSY
-222 LLKNKFLTAV
+222 LKNKFLTAV
-232 GKVEWDTMR
+232 GKTEWDTMR
-241 WDGSPA
+241 WDGSIA
-247 EKKNI
+247 DKKDV

-267 LAVKARESLKN
+267 LAVKAKESLKN
-278 QNVNHKLLHCS
+278 QSVNHKLLHCS
-289 DAHIF
+289 DAHTF

-407 GEERYSIKSIDSGFD
+407 EEERYSLKSVDSDFN

-430 FSQKI
+430 ISQKI
-435 SDREEGHNS
+435 SDREDGHNS

-467 KGESL
+467 KAESL

-489 YNDFIKNVKQ
+489 YDDFIKNVKQ

-506 LIDSYFDTLDNIQK
+506 LINSYFETLDNIQN
-520 LEAELKTKS
+520 LETELKKS

-726 KLFDLYK
+726 DLFDLYEK
-733 NSYNE
+733 SYCE
-738 YIDIVEQLK
+738 YRNIVEQLK

-782 YNDNNKY
+782 YNDNDKY

-808 SNISKMFNEIMTS
+808 SNISKMFNEIMNS

-832 AVKKLLDDYFYDYWE
+832 AVKKLLNDYFYDYWE

-963 EAETDLLKSMGIKEH
+963 ETETDLLKSMGIKEH

>member
-74 EIKIIGI
+74 EIKVIGI

-121 VSEDDPLE
+121 VSKDEPLK
-129 RINFHIIFS
+129 RVNFHVIFS
-138 NELTSEQI
+138 NELTPEIIQ
-146 ESQFLNALSAEYK
+146 EQFLNSLSCEY
-159 LETEYDYDNE
+159 LLN
-169 SDWSG
+169 SDLHDKSIWNG
-174 VITRENIELLGKK
+174 TITIKSITDLGQK
-187 LIESSKGKIKGSPL
+187 IIDSSNGKINGSPL
-201 KIGFNSLNIPYE
+201 KIGFNSLNIPYN
-213 KLMDKLKNP
+213 KLLKKLENSY
-222 LLKNKFLTAV
+222 LKNKFLTAV
-232 GKVEWDTMR
+232 GKTEWDTMR
-241 WDGSPA
+241 WDGSIA
-247 EKKNI
+247 DKKDV

-267 LAVKARESLKN
+267 LAVKAKESLKN
-278 QNVNHKLLHCS
+278 QSVNHKLLHCS
-289 DAHIF
+289 DAHTF

-407 GEERYSIKSIDSGFD
+407 EEERYSLKSIDSDFN

-430 FSQKI
+430 ISQKI
-435 SDREEGHNS
+435 SDREDGHNS

-467 KGESL
+467 KAESL

-489 YNDFIKNVKQ
+489 YDDFIKNVKQ

-506 LIDSYFDTLDNIQK
+506 LINSYFETLDNIQN
-520 LEAELKTKS
+520 LETELKKS

-782 YNDNNKY
+782 YNDNDKY

-808 SNISKMFNEIMTS
+808 SNISKMFNEIMNS

-832 AVKKLLDDYFYDYWE
+832 AVKKLLNDYFYDYWE

-963 EAETDLLKSMGIKEH
+963 ETETDLLKSMGIKEH

>member
-1 MILFNLMENLFLYGC
+1 
-16 SDFYIKKYIMN
+16 MN
-27 INKVNRGSEWRK
+27 IDKINRGSEWRK
-39 WDLHVHTP
+39 WDLHVHIPETK
-47 LSIEQE
+47 LNNQYKSESNVWREFCERIEKSDVDVFGITD
-53 YGGNTPEN
+53 YFSLEN
-61 WERFISDLERLPS
+61 YTKFINEFLQIYPNST
-74 EIKIIGI
+74 
-81 NDYIFIDGYKK
+81 K
-92 VLDEKQKGRL
+92 VFFP
-102 SNIELILPV
+102 NIEF
-111 IELRIDKFAN
+111 RIADKN
-121 VSEDDPLE
+121 KDGEH
-129 RINFHIIFS
+129 IQFHIIFS
-138 NELTSEQI
+138 NQEEI
-146 ESQFLNALSAEYK
+146 VNKIPQFLTRLPLISTDDINLTKKYCCKEDLEKIGYKKAMVRFEETISTLEENFSLHDYIIVGLSSGYGSLRPGKDDTKGGEYAK
-159 LETEYDYDNE
+159 EIDKKCGVFFGSSKDTDFYLNKIPGRDSFNLPPKPVFNGSDSHSFEHIDNK
-169 SDWSG
+169 
-174 VITRENIELLGKK
+174 LGKK
-187 LIESSKGKIKGSPL
+187 YEKKDNKGS
-201 KIGFNSLNIPYE
+201 ICDYSEI
-213 KLMDKLKNP
+213 
-222 LLKNKFLTAV
+222 
-232 GKVEWDTMR
+232 
-241 WDGSPA
+241 
-247 EKKNI
+247 
-252 INRANFVF
+252 
-260 SASPTVE
+260 
-267 LAVKARESLKN
+267 
-278 QNVNHKLLHCS
+278 
-289 DAHIF
+289 
-294 INNLQNTKE
+294 
-303 KELGH
+303 
-308 CFTWIKADPT
+308 TWIKADPT

-353 FISPNNKFSNEEIYF
+353 FISSNNKFSNKEIYL

-407 GEERYSIKSIDSGFD
+407 WEERYSLKSIDSGFD

-430 FSQKI
+430 ISQKI
-435 SDREEGHNS
+435 SDREDGHNS

-489 YNDFIKNVKQ
+489 YDDFIKNVKQ

-506 LIDSYFDTLDNIQK
+506 LINSYFETLDNIQN
-520 LEAELKTKS
+520 LETELKTKS

-567 QQQQNQKRRDLL
+567 QQQQNQKRRELF
-579 NSDLSQTNAFF
+579 NSDFSQTNTFL

-596 LSNLQERKNTFLR
+596 LSNLQERKNTFLQ
-609 SIHKNEFRSYYQ
+609 SIHKNEFRGYYQ

-640 IGIIINSEGKR
+640 IGASINTEGKR
-651 IFNTDNIF
+651 VFDTDNIF
-659 KEELKQINNEKSNI
+659 NKELEQINYEKSNI
-673 EEELKLYQ
+673 EEELKPYQ
-681 QNEEIKKQIRT
+681 QNEEVKKQIRT
-692 LEESIEIDGKL
+692 LEEFIKNDGKL
-703 LAEID
+703 LSEID
-708 SLNKKIEEKRQ
+708 SLNKKLETKRQ
-719 SIEEIKT
+719 SIEKIKT
-726 KLFDLYK
+726 KLFDLYEKSYCEYK
-733 NSYNE
+733 N
-738 YIDIVEQLK
+738 IVEQLK
-747 NRTIELEKDGL
+747 NRTKELEKDGL
-758 QIRGVTQF
+758 RIRGIAQF
-766 NFPKFRREIIS
+766 NFPKFRREIIN

-782 YNDNNKY
+782 YSDNDKY
-789 CILDENRSRIFET
+789 CICEEDRSRIFET

-963 EAETDLLKSMGIKEH
+963 ETETDLLKSMGIKEH

>member
-1 MILFNLMENLFLYGC
+1 MTT
-16 SDFYIKKYIMN
+16 
-27 INKVNRGSEWRK
+27 NKTINRGSEWRK
-39 WDLHVHTP
+39 WDLHFHTP
-47 LSIEQE
+47 SSYDYKDKSVTNQ
-53 YGGNTPEN
+53 
-61 WERFISDLERLPS
+61 
-74 EIKIIGI
+74 KIIDI
-81 NDYIFIDGYKK
+81 LAENKISVVAITDHHTMDIARI
-92 VLDEKQKGRL
+92 Q
-102 SNIELILPV
+102 EL
-111 IELRIDKFAN
+111 
-121 VSEDDPLE
+121 
-129 RINFHIIFS
+129 
-138 NELTSEQI
+138 Q
-146 ESQFLNALSAEYK
+146 
-159 LETEYDYDNE
+159 
-169 SDWSG
+169 
-174 VITRENIELLGKK
+174 LLGKDKGITVLPGIEFLADARGKDPIHFIGIFSDTSNISYIWGQLKNTTNIKQIEGSNKKHNEVYCDLIDTMK
-187 LIESSKGKIKGSPL
+187 LI
-201 KIGFNSLNIPYE
+201 
-213 KLMDKLKNP
+213 
-222 LLKNKFLTAV
+222 
-232 GKVEWDTMR
+232 
-241 WDGSPA
+241 
-247 EKKNI
+247 
-252 INRANFVF
+252 
-260 SASPTVE
+260 
-267 LAVKARESLKN
+267 
-278 QNVNHKLLHCS
+278 
-289 DAHIF
+289 
-294 INNLQNTKE
+294 
-303 KELGH
+303 KELGGITTIH
-308 CFTWIKADPT
+308 AGSKTNNIENITNSLPHAIAQKEDIVDLVDIYELGKVTDKEGYIKNVFPNIGKYIPMIIASDNHDIKNYSLKENCWIKADPT

-332 VRIQDEKPDFKEDKE
+332 VRIQEEEPDFKEDKE

-353 FISPNNKFSNEEIYF
+353 FISLNNKFSNEEIYL

-407 GEERYSIKSIDSGFD
+407 GEERYSLKSIDYGFD

-430 FSQKI
+430 ISQKI
-435 SDREEGHNS
+435 SDREDGHNS

-489 YNDFIKNVKQ
+489 YDDFIKNVKQ

-506 LIDSYFDTLDNIQK
+506 LINSYFETLDNIQK

-553 LSDEQIQQYKNFQE
+553 LSDEQIQQYKSIQE
-567 QQQQNQKRRDLL
+567 QQQENQKRRDLL
-579 NSDLSQTNAFF
+579 NSDFSQTNAFL

-596 LSNLQERKNTFLR
+596 LSNLQERKNTFLQ
-609 SIHKNEFRSYYQ
+609 SIHKNEFRGYYQ

-640 IGIIINSEGKR
+640 IGTIINSEGKR

-659 KEELKQINNEKSNI
+659 KEELKQINYEKSNI
-673 EEELKLYQ
+673 EEELKPYQ
-681 QNEEIKKQIRT
+681 QNEDIKKQIRT
-692 LEESIEIDGKL
+692 LEEFIENDGKL
-703 LAEID
+703 LSEID

-782 YNDNNKY
+782 YNDNDKY

-832 AVKKLLDDYFYDYWE
+832 AVKKLLNDYFYDYWE

-963 EAETDLLKSMGIKEH
+963 EAEKDLLKSMGIKEH

-990 KNRERKYGF
+990 KNREKKYGFN

>member
-1 MILFNLMENLFLYGC
+1 MNSLKKLLKKKSQLFSIDRYRDVVDYQENIDDKKDGEGKQLFNE
-16 SDFYIKKYIMN
+16 DERKYIKN
-27 INKVNRGSEWRK
+27 IFLFPN
-39 WDLHVHTP
+39 
-47 LSIEQE
+47 IEL
-53 YGGNTPEN
+53 
-61 WERFISDLERLPS
+61 RMLPS
-74 EIKIIGI
+74 T
-81 NDYIFIDGYKK
+81 D
-92 VLDEKQKGRL
+92 KGRL
-102 SNIELILPV
+102 INIHFIFNP
-111 IELRIDKFAN
+111 KF
-121 VSEDDPLE
+121 V
-129 RINFHIIFS
+129 
-138 NELTSEQI
+138 T
-146 ESQFLNALSAEYK
+146 K
-159 LETEYDYDNE
+159 LENDFFGELKNQDNFKMNRQGIIDY
-169 SDWSG
+169 
-174 VITRENIELLGKK
+174 GKK
-187 LIESSKGKIKGSPL
+187 LKP
-201 KIGFNSLNIPYE
+201 NITDNGIAYKE
-213 KLMDKLKNP
+213 GI
-222 LLKNKFLTAV
+222 NKFALDVKTIKNLLDKNSEIEENSIV
-232 GKVEWDTMR
+232 IVSNSSN
-241 WDGSPA
+241 DGASGLQKHYDLFENEDGGLDGVRKTIYEISDA
-247 EKKNI
+247 I
-252 INRANFVF
+252 F
-260 SASPTVE
+260 SANPKDIKFFLGRKSQDTDGYNNNVYLKDIKE
-267 LAVKARESLKN
+267 VIDRVGSLKPCL
-278 QNVNHKLLHCS
+278 VGS
-289 DAHIF
+289 DAHKED
-294 INNLQNTKE
+294 NLFTK
-303 KELGH
+303 
-308 CFTWIKADPT
+308 FTWIKADLT

-332 VRIQDEKPDFKEDKE
+332 VRIQEEEPDFKEDKE

-353 FISPNNKFSNEEIYF
+353 FISLNNKFSNEEIYL

-407 GEERYSIKSIDSGFD
+407 WEERYSLKSIDSGFD

-430 FSQKI
+430 ISQKI
-435 SDREEGHNS
+435 SDREDGHNS

-489 YNDFIKNVKQ
+489 YDDFIKNVKQ

-506 LIDSYFDTLDNIQK
+506 LINSYFETLDNIQN
-520 LEAELKTKS
+520 LETELKTKS

-567 QQQQNQKRRDLL
+567 QQQQNQKRRELF
-579 NSDLSQTNAFF
+579 NSDFSQTNTFL

-596 LSNLQERKNTFLR
+596 LSNLQERKNTFLQ
-609 SIHKNEFRSYYQ
+609 SLHKNELRGYYQ

-640 IGIIINSEGKR
+640 IGTIINSEEKR
-651 IFNTDNIF
+651 VFNTDNIF
-659 KEELKQINNEKSNI
+659 KEELKQINYEKSNI
-673 EEELKLYQ
+673 EEELKPYQ
-681 QNEEIKKQIRT
+681 QNEDIKKQIRI
-692 LEESIEIDGKL
+692 LEEFIENDGKL
-703 LAEID
+703 LSEID

-719 SIEEIKT
+719 SIETIKAN
-726 KLFDLYK
+726 LFELYK
-733 NSYNE
+733 NSHYE
-738 YIDIVEQLK
+738 YINIIRQLK
-747 NRTIELEKDGL
+747 DRTIELEKDGL
-758 QIRGVTQF
+758 RIKGIAQF

-782 YNDNNKY
+782 YSNNNKY
-789 CILDENRSRIFET
+789 CICEENRSRIFET

-832 AVKKLLDDYFYDYWE
+832 AVKKLLNDYFYDYWE

-990 KNRERKYGF
+990 KNREKKYGF

>member
-1 MILFNLMENLFLYGC
+1 MTT
-16 SDFYIKKYIMN
+16 N
-27 INKVNRGSEWRK
+27 IAINRGSEWRK
-39 WDLHVHTP
+39 WDLHIHTKNTNKNDQFTSSNMEDF
-47 LSIEQE
+47 LYEFFKKAIEKKISAIGITDYFSIDRYRDVVDYQE
-53 YGGNTPEN
+53 NIDDKKDGEGKQLFNED
-61 WERFISDLERLPS
+61 ERKYIKNIFLFPNIELRMLPS
-74 EIKIIGI
+74 T
-81 NDYIFIDGYKK
+81 D
-92 VLDEKQKGRL
+92 KGRL
-102 SNIELILPV
+102 INIHFIFNP
-111 IELRIDKFAN
+111 KF
-121 VSEDDPLE
+121 V
-129 RINFHIIFS
+129 
-138 NELTSEQI
+138 T
-146 ESQFLNALSAEYK
+146 K
-159 LETEYDYDNE
+159 LENDFFGELKNQDNFKMNRQGIIDY
-169 SDWSG
+169 
-174 VITRENIELLGKK
+174 GKK
-187 LIESSKGKIKGSPL
+187 LKP
-201 KIGFNSLNIPYE
+201 NITDNGIAYKE
-213 KLMDKLKNP
+213 GI
-222 LLKNKFLTAV
+222 NKFALDVKTIKNLLDKNSEIEENSIV
-232 GKVEWDTMR
+232 IVSNSSN
-241 WDGSPA
+241 DGASGLQKHYDLFENEDGGLDGVRKTIYEISDA
-247 EKKNI
+247 I
-252 INRANFVF
+252 F
-260 SASPTVE
+260 SANPKDIKFFLGRKSQDTDGYNNNVYLKDIKE
-267 LAVKARESLKN
+267 VIDRVGSLKPCL
-278 QNVNHKLLHCS
+278 VGS
-289 DAHIF
+289 DAHKED
-294 INNLQNTKE
+294 NLFTK
-303 KELGH
+303 
-308 CFTWIKADPT
+308 FTWIKADLT

-332 VRIQDEKPDFKEDKE
+332 VRIQEEEPDFKEDKE

-353 FISPNNKFSNEEIYF
+353 FISLNNKFSNEEIYL

-407 GEERYSIKSIDSGFD
+407 WEERYSLKSIDSGFD

-430 FSQKI
+430 ISQKI
-435 SDREEGHNS
+435 SDREDGHNS

-489 YNDFIKNVKQ
+489 YDDFIKNVKQ

-506 LIDSYFDTLDNIQK
+506 LINSYFETLDNIQN
-520 LEAELKTKS
+520 LETELKTKS

-567 QQQQNQKRRDLL
+567 QQQQNQKRRELF
-579 NSDLSQTNAFF
+579 NSDFSQTNTFL

-596 LSNLQERKNTFLR
+596 LSNLQERKNTFLQ
-609 SIHKNEFRSYYQ
+609 SIHKNEFRGYYQ

-640 IGIIINSEGKR
+640 IGTIINSEEKR
-651 IFNTDNIF
+651 VFNTDNIF
-659 KEELKQINNEKSNI
+659 KEELKQINYEKSNI
-673 EEELKLYQ
+673 EEELKPYQ
-681 QNEEIKKQIRT
+681 QNEDIKKQIRI
-692 LEESIEIDGKL
+692 LEEFIENDGKL
-703 LAEID
+703 LSEID

-719 SIEEIKT
+719 SIETIKAN
-726 KLFDLYK
+726 LFELYK
-733 NSYNE
+733 NSHYE
-738 YIDIVEQLK
+738 YINIIRQLK
-747 NRTIELEKDGL
+747 DRTIELEKDGL
-758 QIRGVTQF
+758 RIRGIAQF

-782 YNDNNKY
+782 YNDNDKY

-832 AVKKLLDDYFYDYWE
+832 AVKKLLNDYFYDYWE

-943 SSIYKFDY
+943 SSPYKFDY

-990 KNRERKYGF
+990 KNREKKYGF

>member
-1 MILFNLMENLFLYGC
+1 
-16 SDFYIKKYIMN
+16 
-27 INKVNRGSEWRK
+27 
-39 WDLHVHTP
+39 
-47 LSIEQE
+47 
-53 YGGNTPEN
+53 
-61 WERFISDLERLPS
+61 
-74 EIKIIGI
+74 
-81 NDYIFIDGYKK
+81 
-92 VLDEKQKGRL
+92 
-102 SNIELILPV
+102 
-111 IELRIDKFAN
+111 
-121 VSEDDPLE
+121 
-129 RINFHIIFS
+129 
-138 NELTSEQI
+138 
-146 ESQFLNALSAEYK
+146 
-159 LETEYDYDNE
+159 
-169 SDWSG
+169 
-174 VITRENIELLGKK
+174 
-187 LIESSKGKIKGSPL
+187 
-201 KIGFNSLNIPYE
+201 
-213 KLMDKLKNP
+213 
-222 LLKNKFLTAV
+222 
-232 GKVEWDTMR
+232 MR
-241 WDGSPA
+241 WDGSVA
-247 EKKNI
+247 DKKNV

-267 LAVKARESLKN
+267 LAVKARESLKS
-278 QNVNHKLLHCS
+278 QSVNHKLLHCS
-289 DAHIF
+289 DAHTF

-326 YEPEER
+326 YEYGER
-332 VRIQDEKPDFKEDKE
+332 VKIQDEKPDFKEDKE
-347 IIDKVK
+347 IIDEIR
-353 FISPNNKFSNEEIYF
+353 FISPSNKFRNGKIYL

-407 GEERYSIKSIDSGFD
+407 EEERYSIKSIDSGFD

-435 SDREEGHNS
+435 SDREKDDYS
-444 LIPNIKYIPQ
+444 VIPNIKYIPQ

-472 NKLVRNLICE
+472 NKIVRHLIRE
-482 DTDSKQK
+482 DYDSNEK

-506 LIDSYFDTLDNIQK
+506 LIDNYFDTLDNIQK

-553 LSDEQIQQYKNFQE
+553 LSDEQIQQYKSIQE

-579 NSDLSQTNAFF
+579 NSDFSQTNAFL

-596 LSNLQERKNTFLR
+596 LSNLQERKNTFLQ
-609 SIHKNEFRSYYQ
+609 SIHKNEFRGYYQ

-659 KEELKQINNEKSNI
+659 KKELKQINYEKSNI
-673 EEELKLYQ
+673 EEELKPYQ
-681 QNEEIKKQIRT
+681 QNEDIKKQIRT
-692 LEESIEIDGKL
+692 LEEFIENDGKL
-703 LAEID
+703 LSEID

-782 YNDNNKY
+782 YNDNDKY

-832 AVKKLLDDYFYDYWE
+832 AVKKLLNDYFYDYWE

-888 NLDNRSVSE
+888 NLDNRSVTKDLV
-897 NIISYLRNKKIERQ
+897 SYLKMKKIERQ

-943 SSIYKFDY
+943 NTPYQFDY
-951 INGAIENTFAKI
+951 INGAIENTFKDP
-963 EAETDLLKSMGIKEH
+963 EEQDLLKSMGIREH
-978 IADIVEGGKEAF
+978 ITEILEGGETAF
-990 KNRERKYGF
+990 KNREKKYGF

>member
-47 LSIEQE
+47 FSIEQE

-74 EIKIIGI
+74 EIKVIGI

-121 VSEDDPLE
+121 VSKDEPLK
-129 RINFHIIFS
+129 RVNFHVIFS
-138 NELTSEQI
+138 NELTPEIIQ
-146 ESQFLNALSAEYK
+146 EQFLNSLSCEY
-159 LETEYDYDNE
+159 LLN
-169 SDWSG
+169 SDLHDKSIWNG
-174 VITRENIELLGKK
+174 TITIKSITDLGQK
-187 LIESSKGKIKGSPL
+187 IIDSSNGKINGSPL
-201 KIGFNSLNIPYE
+201 KIGFNSLNIPYN
-213 KLMDKLKNP
+213 KLLKKLENSY
-222 LLKNKFLTAV
+222 LKNKFLTAV
-232 GKVEWDTMR
+232 GKTEWDTMR
-241 WDGSPA
+241 WDGSIA
-247 EKKNI
+247 DKKDV

-267 LAVKARESLKN
+267 LAVKAKESLKN
-278 QNVNHKLLHCS
+278 QSVNHKLLHCS
-289 DAHIF
+289 DAHTF

-407 GEERYSIKSIDSGFD
+407 EEERYSLKSIDSDFN

-430 FSQKI
+430 ISQKI
-435 SDREEGHNS
+435 SDREDGHNS

-467 KGESL
+467 KAESL

-489 YNDFIKNVKQ
+489 YDDFIKNVKQ

-506 LIDSYFDTLDNIQK
+506 LINSYFETLDNIQN
-520 LEAELKTKS
+520 LETELKKS

-726 KLFDLYK
+726 DLFDLYEK
-733 NSYNE
+733 SYCE
-738 YIDIVEQLK
+738 YRNIVEQLK

-782 YNDNNKY
+782 YNDNDKY

-808 SNISKMFNEIMTS
+808 SNISKMFNEIMNS

-832 AVKKLLDDYFYDYWE
+832 AVKKLLNDYFYDYWE

-963 EAETDLLKSMGIKEH
+963 ETETDLLKSMGIKEH

>member
-74 EIKIIGI
+74 EIKVIGI

-121 VSEDDPLE
+121 VSKDEPLK
-129 RINFHIIFS
+129 RVNFHVIFS
-138 NELTSEQI
+138 NELTPEIIQ
-146 ESQFLNALSAEYK
+146 EQFLNSLSCEY
-159 LETEYDYDNE
+159 LLN
-169 SDWSG
+169 SDLHDKSIWNG
-174 VITRENIELLGKK
+174 TITIKSITDLGQK
-187 LIESSKGKIKGSPL
+187 IIDSSNGKINGSPL
-201 KIGFNSLNIPYE
+201 KIGFNSLNIPYN
-213 KLMDKLKNP
+213 KLLKKLENSY
-222 LLKNKFLTAV
+222 LKNKFLTAV
-232 GKVEWDTMR
+232 GKTEWDTMR
-241 WDGSPA
+241 WDGSIA
-247 EKKNI
+247 DKKDV

-267 LAVKARESLKN
+267 LAVKAKESLKN
-278 QNVNHKLLHCS
+278 QSVNHKLLHCS
-289 DAHIF
+289 DAHTF

-407 GEERYSIKSIDSGFD
+407 EEERYSLKSIDSDFN

-430 FSQKI
+430 ISQKI
-435 SDREEGHNS
+435 SDREDGHNS

-467 KGESL
+467 KAESL

-489 YNDFIKNVKQ
+489 YDDFIKNVKQ

-506 LIDSYFDTLDNIQK
+506 LINSYFETLDNIQN
-520 LEAELKTKS
+520 LETELKKS

-766 NFPKFRREIIS
+766 NFPKFRREIIN

-782 YNDNNKY
+782 YSDNNKY
-789 CILDENRSRIFET
+789 CICEEDRSRIFET

-808 SNISKMFNEIMTS
+808 SNISKMFNEIMNS

-832 AVKKLLDDYFYDYWE
+832 AVKKLLNDYFYDYWE

-963 EAETDLLKSMGIKEH
+963 ETETDLLKSMGIKEH

>member
-1 MILFNLMENLFLYGC
+1 M
-16 SDFYIKKYIMN
+16 
-27 INKVNRGSEWRK
+27 
-39 WDLHVHTP
+39 
-47 LSIEQE
+47 
-53 YGGNTPEN
+53 
-61 WERFISDLERLPS
+61 
-74 EIKIIGI
+74 
-81 NDYIFIDGYKK
+81 
-92 VLDEKQKGRL
+92 
-102 SNIELILPV
+102 
-111 IELRIDKFAN
+111 
-121 VSEDDPLE
+121 
-129 RINFHIIFS
+129 
-138 NELTSEQI
+138 
-146 ESQFLNALSAEYK
+146 
-159 LETEYDYDNE
+159 
-169 SDWSG
+169 
-174 VITRENIELLGKK
+174 
-187 LIESSKGKIKGSPL
+187 
-201 KIGFNSLNIPYE
+201 
-213 KLMDKLKNP
+213 
-222 LLKNKFLTAV
+222 
-232 GKVEWDTMR
+232 
-241 WDGSPA
+241 
-247 EKKNI
+247 
-252 INRANFVF
+252 
-260 SASPTVE
+260 
-267 LAVKARESLKN
+267 
-278 QNVNHKLLHCS
+278 
-289 DAHIF
+289 
-294 INNLQNTKE
+294 
-303 KELGH
+303 
-308 CFTWIKADPT
+308 
-318 FEGLKQII
+318 
-326 YEPEER
+326 
-332 VRIQDEKPDFKEDKE
+332 
-347 IIDKVK
+347 
-353 FISPNNKFSNEEIYF
+353 
-368 NPNLNVIIGGKS
+368 
-380 SGKSI
+380 
-385 LLYSIAK
+385 
-392 TLLADTKDKLLFKNN
+392 
-407 GEERYSIKSIDSGFD
+407 
-422 FEITTKAG
+422 
-430 FSQKI
+430 
-435 SDREEGHNS
+435 
-444 LIPNIKYIPQ
+444 
-454 NELVKLAEPELSG
+454 
-467 KGESL
+467 
-472 NKLVRNLICE
+472 VRNLICE

-489 YNDFIKNVKQ
+489 YDDFIKNVKQ

-506 LIDSYFDTLDNIQK
+506 LINSYFETLDNIQN
-520 LEAELKTKS
+520 LETELKKS

-726 KLFDLYK
+726 DLFDLYEK
-733 NSYNE
+733 SYCE
-738 YIDIVEQLK
+738 YRNIVEQLK

-782 YNDNNKY
+782 YNDNDKY

-808 SNISKMFNEIMTS
+808 SNISKMFNEIMNS

-832 AVKKLLDDYFYDYWE
+832 AVKKLLNDYFYDYWE

-963 EAETDLLKSMGIKEH
+963 ETETDLLKSMGIKEH

>member
-1 MILFNLMENLFLYGC
+1 MTT
-16 SDFYIKKYIMN
+16 N
-27 INKVNRGSEWRK
+27 IAINRGSEWRK
-39 WDLHVHTP
+39 WDLHIHTKNTNKNDQFTSSNMEDF
-47 LSIEQE
+47 LYEFFKKAIEKKISAIGITDYFSIDRYRDVVDYQE
-53 YGGNTPEN
+53 NIDDKKDGEGKQLFNED
-61 WERFISDLERLPS
+61 ERKYIKNIFLFPNIELRMLPS
-74 EIKIIGI
+74 T
-81 NDYIFIDGYKK
+81 D
-92 VLDEKQKGRL
+92 KGRL
-102 SNIELILPV
+102 INIHFIFNP
-111 IELRIDKFAN
+111 KF
-121 VSEDDPLE
+121 V
-129 RINFHIIFS
+129 
-138 NELTSEQI
+138 T
-146 ESQFLNALSAEYK
+146 K
-159 LETEYDYDNE
+159 LENDFFGELKNQDNFKMNRQGIIDY
-169 SDWSG
+169 
-174 VITRENIELLGKK
+174 GKK
-187 LIESSKGKIKGSPL
+187 LKP
-201 KIGFNSLNIPYE
+201 NITDNGIAYKE
-213 KLMDKLKNP
+213 GI
-222 LLKNKFLTAV
+222 NKFALDVKTIKNLLDKNSEIEENSIV
-232 GKVEWDTMR
+232 IVSNSSN
-241 WDGSPA
+241 DGASGLQKHYDLFENEDGGLDGVRKTIYEISDA
-247 EKKNI
+247 I
-252 INRANFVF
+252 F
-260 SASPTVE
+260 SANPKDIKFFLGRKSQDTDGYNNNVYLKDIKE
-267 LAVKARESLKN
+267 VIDRVGSLKPCL
-278 QNVNHKLLHCS
+278 VGS
-289 DAHIF
+289 DAHKED
-294 INNLQNTKE
+294 NLFTK
-303 KELGH
+303 
-308 CFTWIKADPT
+308 FTWIKADLT

-332 VRIQDEKPDFKEDKE
+332 VRIQEEEPDFKEDKE

-353 FISPNNKFSNEEIYF
+353 FISLNNKFSNEEIYL

-407 GEERYSIKSIDSGFD
+407 NEERYNLKSIDSDFN

-430 FSQKI
+430 ISQKML
-435 SDREEGHNS
+435 DRENDNS
-444 LIPNIKYIPQ
+444 VIPNIKYIPQ

-489 YNDFIKNVKQ
+489 YDDFIKNVKQ

-506 LIDSYFDTLDNIQK
+506 LINSYFETLDNIQN
-520 LEAELKTKS
+520 LETELKTKS

-553 LSDEQIQQYKNFQE
+553 LSDEQIQQYKNFQK
-567 QQQQNQKRRDLL
+567 QQQQNQKRRELF
-579 NSDLSQTNAFF
+579 NSDFSQTNAFL

-596 LSNLQERKNTFLR
+596 LSNLQERKNTFLQ
-609 SIHKNEFRSYYQ
+609 SIHKNEFRGYYQ

-640 IGIIINSEGKR
+640 IGTIINSEEKR
-651 IFNTDNIF
+651 VFNTDNIF
-659 KEELKQINNEKSNI
+659 KEELKQINYEKSNI
-673 EEELKLYQ
+673 EEELKPYQ
-681 QNEEIKKQIRT
+681 QNEDIKKQIRI
-692 LEESIEIDGKL
+692 LEEFIENDGKL
-703 LAEID
+703 LSEID

-719 SIEEIKT
+719 SIETIKAN
-726 KLFDLYK
+726 LFELYK
-733 NSYNE
+733 NSHYE
-738 YIDIVEQLK
+738 YINIIRQLK
-747 NRTIELEKDGL
+747 DRTIELEKDGL
-758 QIRGVTQF
+758 RIRGIAQF
-766 NFPKFRREIIS
+766 NFPKFRREIIN

-782 YNDNNKY
+782 YSDNDKY
-789 CILDENRSRIFET
+789 CICEEDRSRIFET

-990 KNRERKYGF
+990 KNREKKYGF

>member
-1 MILFNLMENLFLYGC
+1 MSF
-16 SDFYIKKYIMN
+16 SKYI
-27 INKVNRGSEWRK
+27 
-39 WDLHVHTP
+39 
-47 LSIEQE
+47 Q
-53 YGGNTPEN
+53 
-61 WERFISDLERLPS
+61 
-74 EIKIIGI
+74 
-81 NDYIFIDGYKK
+81 
-92 VLDEKQKGRL
+92 
-102 SNIELILPV
+102 ILPRYFFQH
-111 IELRIDKFAN
+111 IEFRIADKN
-121 VSEDDPLE
+121 KDGEH
-129 RINFHIIFS
+129 IQFHIIFS
-138 NELTSEQI
+138 NQEEIVNKISKFLTRLPLISTDDINLTKKYCCKEDLEEI
-146 ESQFLNALSAEYK
+146 GYKKAMVRFEETISTLEENFSLHDYIIIGLSSGYGSLRPGKDDTKGGEYAKEIDKKCGVFFGSSKDTDFYLNKIPGRDSFK
-159 LETEYDYDNE
+159 LPPKPVFNGSDSHSFEHIDNK
-169 SDWSG
+169 
-174 VITRENIELLGKK
+174 LGKK
-187 LIESSKGKIKGSPL
+187 YEKKDDKGS
-201 KIGFNSLNIPYE
+201 ICDYSEI
-213 KLMDKLKNP
+213 
-222 LLKNKFLTAV
+222 
-232 GKVEWDTMR
+232 
-241 WDGSPA
+241 
-247 EKKNI
+247 
-252 INRANFVF
+252 
-260 SASPTVE
+260 
-267 LAVKARESLKN
+267 
-278 QNVNHKLLHCS
+278 
-289 DAHIF
+289 
-294 INNLQNTKE
+294 
-303 KELGH
+303 
-308 CFTWIKADPT
+308 TWIKADPT

-353 FISPNNKFSNEEIYF
+353 FISSNNKFSNKEIYL

-407 GEERYSIKSIDSGFD
+407 NEERYNLKSIDSDFN

-430 FSQKI
+430 ISQKML
-435 SDREEGHNS
+435 DRENDNS
-444 LIPNIKYIPQ
+444 VIPNIKYIPQ

-489 YNDFIKNVKQ
+489 YDDFIKNVKQ

-506 LIDSYFDTLDNIQK
+506 LINSYFETLDNIQN
-520 LEAELKTKS
+520 LETELKTKS

-553 LSDEQIQQYKNFQE
+553 LSDEQIQQYKNFQK
-567 QQQQNQKRRDLL
+567 QQQQNQKRRELF
-579 NSDLSQTNAFF
+579 NSDFSQTNAFL

-596 LSNLQERKNTFLR
+596 LSNLQERKNTFLQ
-609 SIHKNEFRSYYQ
+609 SIHKNEFRGYYQ

-640 IGIIINSEGKR
+640 IGASINTEGKR
-651 IFNTDNIF
+651 VFDTDNIF
-659 KEELKQINNEKSNI
+659 NKELEQINYEKSNI
-673 EEELKLYQ
+673 EEELKPYQ
-681 QNEEIKKQIRT
+681 QNEEVKKQIRT
-692 LEESIEIDGKL
+692 LEEFIKNDGKL
-703 LAEID
+703 LSEID
-708 SLNKKIEEKRQ
+708 SLNKKLETKRQ
-719 SIEEIKT
+719 SIEKIKT
-726 KLFDLYK
+726 KLFDLYEKSYCEYK
-733 NSYNE
+733 N
-738 YIDIVEQLK
+738 IVEQLK
-747 NRTIELEKDGL
+747 NRTKELEKDGL
-758 QIRGVTQF
+758 RIRGIAQF
-766 NFPKFRREIIS
+766 NFPKFRREIIN

-782 YNDNNKY
+782 YSDNDKY
-789 CILDENRSRIFET
+789 CICEEDRSRIFET

-963 EAETDLLKSMGIKEH
+963 ETETDLLKSMGIKEH